1 MNIDLIFQ
9 NVASKFLKEAALDRT
24 EIKKYRWR
32 IERFIDFIKNGKA
45 FKSLEGNQINE
56 VVITLNIYDRFT
68 KKLVSQQSN
77 LDNEDDLDRF
87 NTWLSYTTSEFII
100 KPVWD
105 GKEHPWS
112 QIYKDAKNFQYVNS
126 SSGGIINEKELTP
139 AGLGIEK
146 RAITITSL
154 LELINN
160 IVDERFD
167 RVISAVLKGLL
178 EAASHST
185 NNAVAIDPKLSELFS
200 SLDIADRRRIVK
212 DFGEI
217 LSSIIVAKNYEGYT
231 MIKYSEQNERLIDFI
246 LRNPRSGGEIK
257 FSAKGLSGSGST
269 VTNYKEGLLAIE
281 NDQYFTNRQRKIAKI
296 LKSFYPETLHGAVMN
311 LALSGIFSDNSLV
324 TTTIKKLKTTLNLE
338 NTEDKEQIAQD
349 KTAASIENLHHDPK
363 YDEAIYSAA
372 INTKTGKLSD
382 LASKYLKNNL
392 PVDKK
397 AVSRLSNEMNDLNTS
412 RDFVK
417 SIFIY
422 PVLRAC
428 LIEMNEADSDFKKVA
443 AAAIGRTQFSQAT
456 INFNSLTNPTSLTV
470 AIHESHETDA
480 SNVKFTTKASLQS
493 FKGGGIGITIDP

>member
-112 QIYKDAKNFQYVNS
+112 QIYKDAKNFQYEDS

-146 RAITITSL
+146 RAITSLTSL
-154 LELINN
+154 LKLINN

-185 NNAVAIDPKLSELFS
+185 NNTVAIDPELSELFS
-200 SLDIADRRRIVK
+200 SLDISDRRRIVK

-349 KTAASIENLHHDPK
+349 ETAPSLENFP
-363 YDEAIYSAA
+363 DEAVYSAA
-372 INTKTGKLSD
+372 INTKTKKLSA
-382 LASKYLKNNL
+382 LASEYLKNNL
-392 PVDKK
+392 PIGKK

-422 PVLRAC
+422 PILRAC
-428 LIEMNEADSDFKKVA
+428 LIEMNEDDSDFKKVA
-443 AAAIGRTQFSQAT
+443 AAAIQKTQFSQAT

>member
-9 NVASKFLKEAALDRT
+9 NVANKFLKEAALDRT
-24 EIKKYRWR
+24 EIKKYKWR
-32 IERFIDFIKNGKA
+32 IERFVDFIKNGKA
-45 FKSLEGNQINE
+45 FKSLDNNE
-56 VVITLNIYDRFT
+56 IIITLNIYERFP
-68 KKLVSQQSN
+68 KKLVSAQSN
-77 LDNEDDLDRF
+77 LDNPDDLVRF
-87 NTWLSYTTSEFII
+87 NDWLNHVASEFVI

-105 GKEHPWS
+105 GKEHSWS
-112 QIYKDAKNFQYVNS
+112 QIYKDTKNFQYEAS
-126 SSGGIINEKELTP
+126 SFGGIINEKELTP

-146 RAITITSL
+146 TPISINVL
-154 LELINN
+154 LGKINS

-167 RVISAVLKGLL
+167 PVISAVLKGLL

-185 NNAVAIDPKLSELFS
+185 NSTVAIDRELSELFS
-200 SLDIADRRRIVK
+200 SLDISDRRRIVK

-217 LSSIIVAKNYEGYT
+217 LSSIIVARNYEGYT
-231 MIKYSEQNERLIDFI
+231 MIKYSEQNQRLIDFI

-269 VTNYKEGLLAIE
+269 ITNYKEGLRDIE
-281 NDQYFTNRQRKIAKI
+281 NDQYFTPRQRKIAKI
-296 LKSFYPETLHGAVMN
+296 LQSFYPETLHGAVMK
-311 LALSGIFSDNSLV
+311 LALDGIFSDNSLV
-324 TTTIKKLKTTLNLE
+324 ATTIKKLKTTLNLE
-338 NTEDKEQIAQD
+338 NTDDKEQIAQD
-349 KTAASIENLHHDPK
+349 KTAASIENLPDDAT

-397 AVSRLSNEMNDLNTS
+397 AVSRLSSEINDLNSS

-428 LIEMNEADSDFKKVA
+428 LIEMNADNSDFKIVA

-456 INFNSLTNPTSLTV
+456 INFNRLTNPTSLTV
-470 AIHESHETDA
+470 TIHESHETDA
-480 SNVKFTTKASLQS
+480 SNVKFTTKASLKS
-493 FKGGGIGITIDP
+493 FKGGGIGITINP